1 MNIDWNAGGYS
12 RDFSFV
18 HQYEEDVLK
27 LLDIQPGDTVI
38 DLGCGNGALTRQLSE
53 MGVHAIGMD
62 ASAEMLKI
70 ARSHYPELH
79 FEQTDALDFI
89 VEKPADALFSN
100 AVFHWI
106 DKEKQGML
114 LTQVNKA
121 LKLHGQLVCEFG
133 GKGCAEKV
141 HTALKRGFEKRGLN
155 YTIPFYFPS
164 IGEYTALMEQFGF
177 KVVYA
182 VLFDRP
188 TRCQEGGNGLR
199 GWIKMFDKVPFREM
213 DTNVQDAIIFEAE
226 QDLQDIL
233 FHDEAWF
240 VDYVRIRIKAIKE
253 KNL

>member
-1 MNIDWNAGGYS
+1 MNIDWNAKEYS

-18 HQYEEDVLK
+18 HHYGEDVLK
-27 LLDIQPGDTVI
+27 LLELQPGDTVI
-38 DLGCGNGALTRQLSE
+38 DLGCGNGALTKQLSA

-62 ASAEMLKI
+62 ASAEMLEI
-70 ARSHYPELH
+70 ARSRYSELQ
-79 FEQTDALDFI
+79 FEQADALNFT

-133 GKGCAEKV
+133 GKGCAGKV
-141 HTALKRGFEKRGLN
+141 HAALQQRFKKRGLD
-155 YTIPFYFPS
+155 YTVPFYFPS

-188 TRCQEGGNGLR
+188 TRCQGDGNGLR
-199 GWIKMFDKVPFREM
+199 NWIKMFDKVPFREM
-213 DTNVQDAIIFEAE
+213 DVDMQDTILSEAE
-226 QDLQDIL
+226 EDLRDTL
-233 FHDEAWF
+233 FHDGAWF
-240 VDYVRIRIKAIKE
+240 VDYVRIRIRAIKE
-253 KNL
+253 K

>member
-1 MNIDWNAGGYS
+1 MNIDWNAKEYS

-18 HQYEEDVLK
+18 HQYGEDVLK
-27 LLDIQPGDTVI
+27 LLDIQSGDTVI
-38 DLGCGNGALTRQLSE
+38 DLGCGNGALTRQLSG
-53 MGVHAIGMD
+53 MGAHAIGMD
-62 ASAEMLKI
+62 ASAEMLEI
-70 ARSHYPELH
+70 ARSHYPELQ
-79 FEQTDALDFI
+79 FERADALDFT

-133 GKGCAEKV
+133 GKGCAGKV
-141 HTALKRGFEKRGLN
+141 HTALQRGFEKRGWN

-177 KVVYA
+177 KVIYA
-182 VLFDRP
+182 VLFDRL
-188 TRCQEGGNGLR
+188 TRCQGAGDGLK
-199 GWIKMFDKVPFREM
+199 GWIKMFDKVPFRKV
-213 DTNVQDAIIFEAE
+213 DTEVQDAIISEAE
-226 QDLQDIL
+226 QDLRDIL
-233 FHDEAWF
+233 FHDESWF